1 MRHLRISDT
10 VLPPQFLRV
19 VVQGQVCDI
28 LLHQP
33 TQRPL
38 LTNDAFV
45 REYGASSCFLWL
57 CIAGTGRLL
66 LGGKQ
71 HRFESGTLVLT
82 DPGTLLIVEKG
93 ADQAFKSA
101 CVGFT
106 LITPDR
112 THVQL
117 PFRELLALWSGE
129 PLPARSFP
137 LQLGEKA
144 AHDLMRLLADYT
156 TTLTPRDMIRPFL
169 AHKAMFEIFCFL
181 VENVYAPD
189 AADALHPDAPLMR
202 VRIEIERRY
211 DQPLTLRELASLAN
225 LSPKYLC
232 RAFREAFGVTPL
244 AYRQELRLREA
255 QRLLSTSNL
264 RIGEIATNVGF
275 QSVYHFSRLFRKRIG
290 CTPTAYAVGRP
301 ARHFASPT

>member
-1 MRHLRISDT
+1 MRQLQVSEY
-10 VLPPQFLRV
+10 VPPPQFLRIEAR
-19 VVQGQVCDI
+19 GRVCDI

-38 LTNDAFV
+38 LTDDAFGRV
-45 REYGASSCFLWL
+45 YGASSCFIWL
-57 CIAGTGRLL
+57 CIAGAGRLQ
-66 LGGKQ
+66 LGGRQ

-82 DPGTLLIVEKG
+82 DPGIPLVIET
-93 ADQAFKSA
+93 ADQPKFKSV

-106 LITPDR
+106 LQAPDR
-112 THVQL
+112 THVLL
-117 PFRELLALWSGE
+117 PFRDLLARWSGE

-137 LQLGEKA
+137 FLLGEKA
-144 AHDLMRLLADYT
+144 THDLTRRVADFT
-156 TTLTPRDMIRPFL
+156 SAMAPRGMFRYFL

-232 RAFREAFGVTPL
+232 RAFRKAFGATPL

-255 QRLLSTSNL
+255 QRLLSTSDL
-264 RIGEIATNVGF
+264 RIGEIAANIGF
-275 QSVYHFSRLFRKRIG
+275 QSVYHFSRLFRKRTG
-290 CTPTAYAVGRP
+290 CTPTTYALRRP